1 MISIYMKFLGGYLR
15 KTLLLVVLLFST
27 IVAKADEGVT
37 FEVSVPRMITQGEY
51 FNVSFTLNNA
61 TPDEGSFE
69 APSFE
74 GLDIL
79 AGPTQSTGSQLY
91 IVNGVRTQT
100 STYTLTYAVIANTAG
115 SITIGSAKIKAD
127 GKSYQT
133 KATPIEVVAS
143 QQQESA
149 TSNHGSSVQKQ
160 LAQDDILLRL
170 NLSRSSVYNGEP
182 VRATL
187 MLYTRAAGIA
197 GLENFKLPSFDGFW
211 SQELQVSANNNSR
224 VNINDKVYDAYV
236 LKDYLLYP
244 QKSGE
249 LTIEP
254 TTVTAIAQVVVQS
267 GRYDPFFGRSADV
280 YNVQRNLSTGAVKL
294 TVKPLPEGA
303 PATFNGAVG
312 EFTIS
317 SEVPQEELEANSSA
331 SYVVKISGSGNINFL
346 QEPTLSLPSSF
357 ELYDVRKSEKINTT
371 SSGIS
376 GYKQFEYPF
385 IVRSEGEYKIDGVV
399 FTYFDPKSA
408 QYVTL
413 QGKPMSLNIKPDKNS
428 TIKVATQVGQSIPSQ
443 EDVAQLGE
451 DIRFIKLGE
460 TQFSAVAAPFMMS
473 DVYYAILGAIIVLVI
488 VVYLILNRRI
498 KRSKNAVLM
507 RNHRA
512 NKVAVQRFQAASKYM
527 REQNSRDFF
536 SEMSRALWGYISDK
550 LNIPVA
556 NLAKENIRT
565 ELKSRGVSEQ
575 QAQAFTDI
583 ITRCEEAQYSPLGSV
598 DMNEVYTDGVS
609 IISHIESVIKK

>member
-1 MISIYMKFLGGYLR
+1 MIRNNMKFLGRYLR
-15 KTLLLVVLLFST
+15 KTILLVGLLLSAA
-27 IVAKADEGVT
+27 VAKADGDVT

-51 FNVSFTLNNA
+51 FNVSFTLTNA

-79 AGPTQSTGSQLY
+79 AGPTESTGSQLY
-91 IVNGVRTQT
+91 IMNGVRSQT
-100 STYTLTYAVIANTAG
+100 STYTLTYAVIANTTG
-115 SITIGSAKIKAD
+115 NVTIGSAKVKVD
-127 GKSYQT
+127 GKSYTT

-143 QQQESA
+143 QQSDNA
-149 TSNHGSSVQKQ
+149 TNNHGSSVQKQ

-187 MLYTRAAGIA
+187 MLYTRAEGIA

-211 SQELQVSANNNSR
+211 SQELQVSENNNSR

-244 QKSGE
+244 QKAGE
-249 LTIEP
+249 LSIEP
-254 TTVTAIAQVVVQS
+254 TTLTAIAQVVVQN

-280 YNVQRNLSTGAVKL
+280 YNVQRNLSTGVVKL
-294 TVKPLPEGA
+294 TVKPLPDGA

-312 EFTIS
+312 EFTLS
-317 SEVPQEELEANSSA
+317 SEVPQEDLEANSSA
-331 SYVVKISGSGNINFL
+331 TYVVKISGSGNINFL
-346 QEPTLSLPSSF
+346 QEPTLTLPSSF

-385 IVRSEGEYKIDGVV
+385 IVRSEGEYKIDGVE
-399 FTYFDPKSA
+399 FTYFNPKTT
-408 QYVTL
+408 QYITL
-413 QGKPMSLNIKPDKNS
+413 RGKPMSLNIQPDKS
-428 TIKVATQVGQSIPSQ
+428 SAITVATPVGRTIPSQ

-460 TQFSAVAAPFMMS
+460 TQFSVVAAPFMMS
-473 DVYYAILGAIIVLVI
+473 DMYYAILAAIVVLVAAA
-488 VVYLILNRRI
+488 YFILSRRI

-507 RNHRA
+507 RNRRA
-512 NKVAVQRFQAASKYM
+512 NKVAVQRFQVASRYM
-527 REQNSRDFF
+527 REENSRDFF

-565 ELKSRGVSEQ
+565 ELRSRGVSEQ

-598 DMNEVYTDGVS
+598 DMNELYTDGVN

>member
-1 MISIYMKFLGGYLR
+1 MKFLGRYLH
-15 KTLLLVVLLFST
+15 KTILLVGLLLSAA
-27 IVAKADEGVT
+27 VAKADGDVT

-51 FNVSFTLNNA
+51 FNVSFTLTNA

-79 AGPTQSTGSQLY
+79 AGPTESTGSQLY
-91 IVNGVRTQT
+91 IMNGVRSQT
-100 STYTLTYAVIANTAG
+100 STYTLTYAVIANTTG
-115 SITIGSAKIKAD
+115 NVTIGSAKVKVD
-127 GKSYQT
+127 GKSYTT

-143 QQQESA
+143 QQSDNA
-149 TSNHGSSVQKQ
+149 TNNHGSSVQKQ

-187 MLYTRAAGIA
+187 MLYTRAEGIA

-244 QKSGE
+244 QKAGE
-249 LTIEP
+249 LSIEP
-254 TTVTAIAQVVVQS
+254 TTLTAIAQVVVQN

-280 YNVQRNLSTGAVKL
+280 YNVQRNLSTGVVKL

-312 EFTIS
+312 EFTLS
-317 SEVPQEELEANSSA
+317 SEVPQEDLEANSSA
-331 SYVVKISGSGNINFL
+331 TYVVKISGSGNINFL
-346 QEPTLSLPSSF
+346 QEPTLTLPSSF

-385 IVRSEGEYKIDGVV
+385 IMRSEGEYKIDGVE
-399 FTYFDPKSA
+399 FTYFNPKTA
-408 QYVTL
+408 QYITL
-413 QGKPMSLNIKPDKNS
+413 RGKPMSLNIQPDKS
-428 TIKVATQVGQSIPSQ
+428 SAITVATPVGRTIPSQ

-460 TQFSAVAAPFMMS
+460 TQFSVVAAPFMMS
-473 DVYYAILGAIIVLVI
+473 DMYYAILAAIVVLVAAA
-488 VVYLILNRRI
+488 YFILSRRI

-507 RNHRA
+507 RNRRA
-512 NKVAVQRFQAASKYM
+512 NKVAVQRFQVASRYM
-527 REQNSRDFF
+527 RGQNSRDFF

-565 ELKSRGVSEQ
+565 ELRSRGVSEQ

-598 DMNEVYTDGVS
+598 DMNELYTDGVN

>member
-1 MISIYMKFLGGYLR
+1 MKFLGRYLH
-15 KTLLLVVLLFST
+15 KTILLVGLLLSAA
-27 IVAKADEGVT
+27 VAKADGDVT

-51 FNVSFTLNNA
+51 FNVSFTLTNA

-79 AGPTQSTGSQLY
+79 AGPTESTGSQLY
-91 IVNGVRTQT
+91 IMNGVRSQT
-100 STYTLTYAVIANTAG
+100 STYTLTYAVIANTTG
-115 SITIGSAKIKAD
+115 NVTIGSAKVKVD
-127 GKSYQT
+127 GKSYTT

-143 QQQESA
+143 QQSDNA
-149 TSNHGSSVQKQ
+149 TNNHGSSVQKQ

-187 MLYTRAAGIA
+187 MLYTRAEGIA

-244 QKSGE
+244 QKAGE
-249 LTIEP
+249 LSIEP
-254 TTVTAIAQVVVQS
+254 TTLTAIAQVVVQN

-280 YNVQRNLSTGAVKL
+280 YNVQRNLSTGVVKL
-294 TVKPLPEGA
+294 TVKPLPDGA

-312 EFTIS
+312 EFTLS
-317 SEVPQEELEANSSA
+317 SEVPQEDLEANSSA
-331 SYVVKISGSGNINFL
+331 TYVVKISGSGNINFL
-346 QEPTLSLPSSF
+346 QEPTLTLPSSF

-385 IVRSEGEYKIDGVV
+385 IVRSEGEYKIDGVE
-399 FTYFDPKSA
+399 FTYFNPKTT
-408 QYVTL
+408 QYITL
-413 QGKPMSLNIKPDKNS
+413 RGKPMSLNIQPDKS
-428 TIKVATQVGQSIPSQ
+428 SAITVATPVGRTIPSQ

-460 TQFSAVAAPFMMS
+460 TQFSVVAAPFMMS
-473 DVYYAILGAIIVLVI
+473 DMYYAILAAIVVLVAAA
-488 VVYLILNRRI
+488 YFILSRRI

-507 RNHRA
+507 RNRRA
-512 NKVAVQRFQAASKYM
+512 NKVAVQRFQVASRYM
-527 REQNSRDFF
+527 REENSRDFF

-565 ELKSRGVSEQ
+565 ELRSRGVSEQ

-598 DMNEVYTDGVS
+598 DMNELYTDGVN

>member
-1 MISIYMKFLGGYLR
+1 MIRNNMKFLGRYLR
-15 KTLLLVVLLFST
+15 KTILLVGLLLSAA
-27 IVAKADEGVT
+27 VAKADGDVT

-51 FNVSFTLNNA
+51 FNVSFTLTNA

-79 AGPTQSTGSQLY
+79 AGPTESTGSQLY
-91 IVNGVRTQT
+91 IMNGVRSQT
-100 STYTLTYAVIANTAG
+100 STYTLTYAVIANTTG
-115 SITIGSAKIKAD
+115 NVTIGSAKVKVD
-127 GKSYQT
+127 GKSYTT

-143 QQQESA
+143 QQSDNA
-149 TSNHGSSVQKQ
+149 TNNHGSSVQKQ

-187 MLYTRAAGIA
+187 MLYTRAEGIA

-244 QKSGE
+244 QKAGE
-249 LTIEP
+249 LSIEP
-254 TTVTAIAQVVVQS
+254 TTLTAIAQVVVQN

-280 YNVQRNLSTGAVKL
+280 YNVQRNLSTGVVKL
-294 TVKPLPEGA
+294 TVKPLPDGA

-312 EFTIS
+312 EFTLS
-317 SEVPQEELEANSSA
+317 SEVPQEDLEANSSA
-331 SYVVKISGSGNINFL
+331 TYVVKISGSGNINFL
-346 QEPTLSLPSSF
+346 QEPTLTLPSSF

-385 IVRSEGEYKIDGVV
+385 IVRSEGEYKIDGVE
-399 FTYFDPKSA
+399 FTYFNPKTT
-408 QYVTL
+408 QYITL
-413 QGKPMSLNIKPDKNS
+413 RGKPMSLNIQPDKS
-428 TIKVATQVGQSIPSQ
+428 SAITVATPVGRTIPSQ

-460 TQFSAVAAPFMMS
+460 TQFSVVAAPFMMS
-473 DVYYAILGAIIVLVI
+473 DMYYAILAAIVVLVAAA
-488 VVYLILNRRI
+488 YFILSRRI

-507 RNHRA
+507 RNRRA
-512 NKVAVQRFQAASKYM
+512 NKVAVQRFQVASRYM
-527 REQNSRDFF
+527 REENSRDFF

-565 ELKSRGVSEQ
+565 ELRSRGVSEQ

-598 DMNEVYTDGVS
+598 DMNELYTDGVN